1 MIRFNSKMTDG
12 VLDELK
18 TLRNQLAVSL
28 EQLEESIASAYEN
41 FKLTH
46 GEDHFCIVRLESY
59 YPAIKKQKE
68 YIKELDKLIESQCFD
83 NYAVVSAICATSDFI
98 KSDAKSL
105 LHVLQNGE
113 ELLPE
118 GAVFH

>member
-1 MIRFNSKMTDG
+1 MTDSALG
-12 VLDELK
+12 SLK
-18 TLRNQLAVSL
+18 SLRNQLVLSL
-28 EQLEESIASAYEN
+28 AQLEESIVSAYEN

-46 GEDHFCIVRLESY
+46 GSDHFCIIRLESY
-59 YPAIKKQKE
+59 YPAIEKQKY
-68 YIKELDKLIESQCFD
+68 YIEELDKLIDAQCYD
-83 NYAVVSAICATSDFI
+83 NYAVVSAICATSEFI

-105 LHVLQNGE
+105 LNVLQNGE